1 MSAEAVNEFAYS
13 QFAVK
18 EKKKLYSDDH
28 SKTKGLEQLTTGW
41 TVGTWDPQPGG
52 SSVSNFS
59 GIFSCSSVLGSS
71 SISSHPWL
79 LDSGA
84 THHVCCSLNS
94 FQSLVLSV
102 NYDVTLPNGHTVS
115 IAGTGSVRLSDHLT
129 LENVLFVPEFHFNL
143 VSVSALTHQHHYSV
157 IFTSDYYVILDHT
170 QAQMIGMGRQ
180 SGNLYILDSSN
191 LFSSFP

>member
-1 MSAEAVNEFAYS
+1 MSAEAVKEFAYS

-18 EKKKLYSDDH
+18 EKKLYSDDH
-28 SKTKGLEQLTTGW
+28 SKTTGLEQLTVGW
-41 TVGTWDPQPGG
+41 TFGTWDPQPGG

-157 IFTSDYYVILDHT
+157 IFTSDYYVILDLT

>member
-1 MSAEAVNEFAYS
+1 MSAEAVNEFAYP

-18 EKKKLYSDDH
+18 EKKLYSDDH
-28 SKTKGLEQLTTGW
+28 SK

-52 SSVSNFS
+52 SFVSNFS
-59 GIFSCSSVLGSS
+59 RISFCSSALGSS
-71 SISSHPWL
+71 SISSRPWL

-84 THHVCCSLNS
+84 SHHVCCFLNS

-157 IFTSDYYVILDHT
+157 IFTSDIYVILDLT